1 MEGMGCVRGGRGEDR
16 VPSPEVP
23 RLDLPRSVRC
33 HSTDPF
39 LMSTTPTRALVVDD
53 ESDVQFLFTQKFR
66 REVRKGLLEFIFAT
80 SGEEALGKLRSG
92 EAADVVV
99 VLSDINMP
107 GMSGL
112 DLLATVTAEFPDKQ
126 VYMVTAY
133 DDGQLEA
140 TALESGA
147 RGYLTKPI
155 DFNSLKGEVFGLE
168 TA

>member
-1 MEGMGCVRGGRGEDR
+1 MPAE
-16 VPSPEVP
+16 PI
-23 RLDLPRSVRC
+23 
-33 HSTDPF
+33 
-39 LMSTTPTRALVVDD
+39 RALVVDD

-66 REVRKGLLEFIFAT
+66 REVRRGALEFVFAE
-80 SGEEALGKLRSG
+80 SGEQALDKLREG

-112 DLLATVTAEFPDKQ
+112 ELLAVVRDEFPDLE

-133 DDGQLEA
+133 DDGELKT
-140 TALESGA
+140 TALAGGA

-155 DFNSLKGEVFGLE
+155 DFSSLKEEVFGI
-168 TA
+168 A

>member
-1 MEGMGCVRGGRGEDR
+1 MARCNGALGGAYCLAP
-16 VPSPEVP
+16 PSLSMPS
-23 RLDLPRSVRC
+23 LPV
-33 HSTDPF
+33 
-39 LMSTTPTRALVVDD
+39 RALVVDD

-66 REVRKGLLEFIFAT
+66 REVRKGVLEFVFAT
-80 SGEEALGKLRSG
+80 SGQEALEKLRTG

-112 DLLATVTAEFPDKQ
+112 ELLTAIREEFPDLQ

-133 DDGQLEA
+133 DDGQLE
-140 TALESGA
+140 TIALESGA

-155 DFNSLKGEVFGLE
+155 DFSTLKEEVFGI
-168 TA
+168 AAG

>member
-1 MEGMGCVRGGRGEDR
+1 MATAPV
-16 VPSPEVP
+16 
-23 RLDLPRSVRC
+23 
-33 HSTDPF
+33 
-39 LMSTTPTRALVVDD
+39 RALVVDD

-66 REVRKGLLEFIFAT
+66 REVRKGVLEFVFAI
-80 SGEEALGKLRSG
+80 SGEEALTKLRTG

-112 DLLATVTAEFPDKQ
+112 DLLAAIQEEFPSLQ

-133 DDGQLEA
+133 DDGQLKT

-155 DFNSLKGEVFGLE
+155 DFSTLKEEVFGIE

>member
-1 MEGMGCVRGGRGEDR
+1 M
-16 VPSPEVP
+16 PSE
-23 RLDLPRSVRC
+23 
-33 HSTDPF
+33 
-39 LMSTTPTRALVVDD
+39 PTRVLVVDD

-66 REVRKGLLEFIFAT
+66 REVRKGLLQFVFAT
-80 SGEEALGKLRSG
+80 SGEEALDKLRTG

-112 DLLATVTAEFPDKQ
+112 DLLARITEEFPDLE

-133 DDGQLEA
+133 DDGQLET
-140 TALESGA
+140 TALQNGA

-155 DFNSLKGEVFGLE
+155 DFGTLKGEVFGL
-168 TA
+168 AA

>member
-1 MEGMGCVRGGRGEDR
+1 MA
-16 VPSPEVP
+16 S
-23 RLDLPRSVRC
+23 
-33 HSTDPF
+33 DPV
-39 LMSTTPTRALVVDD
+39 RALIVDD

-66 REVRKGLLEFIFAT
+66 REVRKGVLEFVFAT
-80 SGEEALGKLRSG
+80 SGEEALTKLRSG

-112 DLLATVTAEFPDKQ
+112 DLLAAIQEEYPNLQ

-133 DDGQLEA
+133 DDGQLKT

-155 DFNSLKGEVFGLE
+155 DFSTLKEEVFGIE